1 MTISIALFRLA
12 MAWASVSNG
21 RVTPTQ
27 VVQCYLDG
35 QSWGA
40 SWSEAYESCLEHWH
54 PTARDFAVMGDGTM
68 RDLMLCEQEADRSDT
83 PSLAFEACLE
93 SKGY

>member
-1 MTISIALFRLA
+1 MTISIALFRMA

-27 VVQCYLDG
+27 VVQCYVDG

-54 PTARDFAVMGDGTM
+54 PHVPDHADGLVRDV
-68 RDLMLCEQEADRSDT
+68 MLCEQEACRSET
-83 PSLAFEACLE
+83 PGEAFDSCME